1 VRSKFWSVA
10 ACRRFGTATDRNPGS
25 VTEPRQAAYSKVC
38 PPLYTNDSQIVFR
51 KYLRQFCNS
60 RTLPKTLDKSQKSC
74 EARDGKEADIKTWA
88 TKTLPTLKEHQA
100 LAKQIAAKVGA

>member
-1 VRSKFWSVA
+1 LECGGLPPLLV
-10 ACRRFGTATDRNPGS
+10 
-25 VTEPRQAAYSKVC
+25 PRQIVILALLQSGGRPPHSKVC

-100 LAKQIAAKVGA
+100 LANQIAAKVGA